1 MRSLGHKFKTDVAL
15 FSIDRTMGRD
25 ESLTILYA
33 LLEGC
38 SKYFDIERDDID
50 GCISYQSYAAEG
62 GNIGTTFV
70 LFDSVPGGAGN
81 VKRIYD
87 SDQSDFMGF
96 LQKAFDRVNN
106 CNCGN
111 EGDTVCYS
119 CLCNFRNQH
128 YQESMQRRYAIE
140 FLGKL
145 LE

>member
-1 MRSLGHKFKTDVAL
+1 M
-15 FSIDRTMGRD
+15 
-25 ESLTILYA
+25 
-33 LLEGC
+33 LEGC